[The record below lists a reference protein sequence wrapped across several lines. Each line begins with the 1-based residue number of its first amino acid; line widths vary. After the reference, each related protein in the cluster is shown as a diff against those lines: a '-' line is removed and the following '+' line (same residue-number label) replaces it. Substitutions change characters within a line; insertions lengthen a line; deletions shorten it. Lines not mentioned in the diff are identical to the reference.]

1 MKEVLKLVK
10 PILLEGRKVS
20 ELDYDFDEI
29 TPALFA
35 EAEAMKNKQVGT
47 VRFQG
52 GATGT
57 MELDYSFHLY
67 LGMAAIIA
75 ANPLIEFED
84 LLEIKGKDVYTLMK
98 VGRSFMT
105 PSEESQEDNSEEL
118 SETTAESSMM
128 QATNSESE
136 ASEDF

>member
-1 MKEVLKLVK
+1 MKETIKLIK
-10 PILLEGRKVS
+10 PILLEGKNVS

-35 EAEAMKNKQVGT
+35 EAEAMKNKQVGSA
-47 VRFQG
+47 RFQG

-75 ANPLIEFED
+75 INPLYTFED
-84 LLEIKGKDVYTLMK
+84 MLQIKGKDVYTLMK
-98 VGRSFMT
+98 VGRLFMT
-105 PSEESQEDNSEEL
+105 PSEELQEDNSEEQ
-118 SETTAESSMM
+118 SETTAESSTMP
-128 QATNSESE
+128 ATSFGSE